1 MKRETEQVTQAI
13 ERAAR
18 DLVYSSESDRP
29 FEPFFLEGGGD
40 GWPYAASEFARRMSL
55 PNSVIVEERTL
66 HDFFS
71 RHIENTD
78 PYDVETQRIRPRYEA
93 LRGLLDSELS
103 GAKVFRAGKIE
114 IRCWI
119 VGADETGNLT
129 GLETI
134 AIET

>member
-1 MKRETEQVTQAI
+1 MKRETDQIIQSIEQ
-13 ERAAR
+13 AAGN
-18 DLVYSSESDRP
+18 LVYSSESDRP
-29 FEPFFLEGGGD
+29 FKPFFLEGGGD
-40 GWPYAASEFARRMSL
+40 GWPYAASEFARRMNL
-55 PNSVIVEERTL
+55 ADNAVLEERTL

-93 LRGLLDSELS
+93 LRDLLDSELS
-103 GAKVFRAGKIE
+103 SAKVFRAGKIE

-119 VGADETGNLT
+119 VGADSSGNLA